1 MKSNAIGPAR
11 FGDVPPATLAIPP
24 VAATAVLWLSARQ
37 LIQTFAALCSF
48 LLLLM
53 AWGSFVHWQRGSKDR
68 LPMFAMVA
76 AAYWLAFGVPLFW
89 GERTIFLYGFKGISV
104 SEESVSTAIFMAL
117 VGVMALWLGLRVAV
131 SGWRPAPLP
140 DIVERPESWAYV
152 RAVAVLGAILAAIPS
167 ARFWLGA
174 DARQVMAILIVFV
187 PNVAFVLLMNRYLA
201 RQATASDIVVLL
213 VSAGSQ
219 IIGGLASGWLGPL
232 VATVVMSSGLIVLK
246 FGRIPWKLLAIASVL
261 LLFLQVGKTE
271 FRTFYWQEQNESSL
285 TERAQFWLERS
296 MSMWGGAFGSEDSDR
311 ATALA
316 ANSFER
322 VNLLSQVAH
331 VLDITPADV
340 PFQRGQ
346 TYAFVAV
353 TLVPRFLWPDKPS
366 VNDANR
372 FYQTAYGLTAE
383 RQLESVSIAIG
394 VLGEAFINFGWPGVI
409 GMMTAIGL
417 LLGVFERTFGSG
429 RSSAL
434 FLAIGLAMLQGLVAV
449 ESQLS
454 QYAGGLVQQAGLS
467 FMVFLPIVLRPRI
480 RSTAAGAWLLTVDR
494 PTRL

>member
-1 MKSNAIGPAR
+1 MESNAIGPAR
-11 FGDVPPATLAIPP
+11 FGDVPPATLAILP
-24 VAATAVLWLSARQ
+24 VGATAVLWLSAGQ
-37 LIQTFAALCSF
+37 PIQTFSALCSL

-53 AWGSFVHWQRGSKDR
+53 AWGSFVHWQHGAKDR

-89 GERTIFLYGFKGISV
+89 GERTIFLYGYKGIFV
-104 SEESVSTAIFMAL
+104 SEESVNTAVFMSL
-117 VGVMALWLGLRVAV
+117 VGVMALWVGMRVAV
-131 SGWRPAPLP
+131 SGWRPSTLP

-152 RAVAVLGAILAAIPS
+152 RAIAVLGAILGAIPS

-174 DARQVMAILIVFV
+174 DARQVMSILIVVV
-187 PNVAFVLLMNRYLA
+187 PNVAFVLLMNRCLV
-201 RQATASDIVVLL
+201 RRATAGDIVVLL
-213 VSAGSQ
+213 ISGGSQ
-219 IIGGLASGWLGPL
+219 IVGGLASGWLGPM
-232 VATVVMSSGLIVLK
+232 VATVVMSSGLILLK
-246 FGRIPWKLLAIASVL
+246 FGRIPWKLIAIASVS

-271 FRTFYWQEQNESSL
+271 FRAFYWQEQNESSL

-296 MSMWGGAFGSEDSDR
+296 MSMWSGAADSSDPDR
-311 ATALA
+311 TRALA
-316 ANSFER
+316 AQSLER
-322 VNLLSQVAH
+322 VYLLSQVAH
-331 VLDITPADV
+331 VLDLTPSDV

-383 RQLESVSIAIG
+383 RQLGGVSIAVG
-394 VLGEAFINFGWPGVI
+394 VLGEAYINFGWPGVI

-429 RSSAL
+429 RSSVL
-434 FLAIGLAMLQGLVAV
+434 FLAIGLAMLQGFVAV

-454 QYAGGLVQQAGLS
+454 QYVGGLIQQAGFS
-467 FMVFLPIVLRPRI
+467 FMVFLPIVLRPRF
-480 RSTAAGAWLLTVDR
+480 RSASAGAMLLTVDR
-494 PTRL
+494 TTRL